1 MIVIK
6 KKHLCWLAGIFFV
19 AAMIVGLLP
28 QNYEYPPE
36 HRINNFPTAQQ
47 PDSITC
53 GPTSAA
59 MVLRH
64 YGHESTVDEV
74 KELTKTHWYGTP
86 GNEVGMT
93 APDYITTALNKFG
106 LKARLKNDDLEEV
119 KFEVSQ
125 NRPVIVLVRSGKKT
139 WHYMVAIGYNEKE
152 MIFSDPG
159 GGYHRTVSKDN
170 FFLAWNHD
178 GNCEGE
184 DYRTDS
190 FFGKTSDYMKI
201 LFRATE
207 IRPKTY
213 IVISAP

>member
-6 KKHLCWLAGIFFV
+6 KRHLCWLAGLLFALTI
-19 AAMIVGLLP
+19 IVGLFP
-28 QNYEYPPE
+28 QHYEYPPE
-36 HRINNFPTAQQ
+36 HKINNFPVEQQ
-47 PDSITC
+47 PDGITC

-59 MVLRH
+59 LVLRH
-64 YGHESTVDEV
+64 YGQDVSVDEI
-74 KELTKTHWYGTP
+74 KQLTKTHWYGQS

-93 APDYITTALNKFG
+93 APDYITSALKQKG
-106 LKARLKNDDLEEV
+106 LKASLKNDDLNEL

-139 WHYMVAIGYNEKE
+139 WHYMVAIGYNEKD

-159 GGYHRTVSKDN
+159 GGYHRTVSNDD
-170 FFLAWNHD
+170 FLRAWNHD
-178 GNCEGE
+178 GNCSGE
-184 DYRTDS
+184 DYRADS
-190 FFGKTSDYMKI
+190 IFGKTSDYMKI

-213 IVISAP
+213 IVISVP